1 MISSVEVQ
9 MVIEQGEII
18 EHYPDDPRG
27 HSCLMLGFGENGRP
41 IHVLCSP
48 KVEFLAI
55 ITAYLPDKDEWED
68 DFRVRRRK

>member
-1 MISSVEVQ
+1 M
-9 MVIEQGEII
+9 GA
-18 EHYPDDPRG
+18 
-27 HSCLMLGFGENGRP
+27 P

>member
-1 MISSVEVQ
+1 MISNAEVQ